1 MDTINNPFYCILSL
15 LSVVPL
21 EVILLYLLSYS
32 LLWYS
37 FGYFHSSLLVQFLH
51 FSNFFCYGSF
61 RQSIFSDLE
70 IEIFFLVFLVFVFLF
85 PEIPCDWGEMSETE
99 TLIQSPLFIDFMTF
113 KWQVSARICGLQ
125 KKQNI
130 KKPNNLITARGL
142 TFDVKSCTWENEAIA
157 GAAGATGTRQ
167 EVAF

>member
-51 FSNFFCYGSF
+51 FSNFFCYVSF

-85 PEIPCDWGEMSETE
+85 PEIPCDWGEMRLRPWFGLLYS
-99 TLIQSPLFIDFMTF
+99 LISWLLSDKSLPASVGYKKSKTSRSPTTSSQPGGWPSM
-113 KWQVSARICGLQ
+113 
-125 KKQNI
+125 
-130 KKPNNLITARGL
+130 
-142 TFDVKSCTWENEAIA
+142 
-157 GAAGATGTRQ
+157 
-167 EVAF
+167 